1 MMANT
6 KTNTKTGT
14 KTNTKAKAGTKANAN
29 NSTRKAS
36 AGTLIVTDRESLN
49 RCWLQTGNLYE
60 LIGKQGRISNRTLPR
75 VSTKYEHVLQENG
88 IPYRKVTVPNRYDT
102 TKEYTMC
109 EYWSP
114 DLYEEETVRLTVF
127 KDISDAGSETRIY
140 QKCGMHEEVMP
151 TYGTFRAAIE
161 TQKAVSAMVKE
172 SDWNKYYSIAQAAL
186 DGCDAGYGVGYVGDK
201 IVEKEDG
208 SNIMILQ
215 AHNSADKEIR
225 YYGVFDMSH
234 MNKDSV
240 VTLYVPDEIAGMIIG
255 KGAKNMKDWREKL
268 GVKKINVEAVK
279 TVKETEVAQ
288 A

>member
-1 MMANT
+1 MSANTKNNT
-6 KTNTKTGT
+6 KTNTKA
-14 KTNTKAKAGTKANAN
+14 NTKANDGMRRENT
-29 NSTRKAS
+29 
-36 AGTLIVTDRESLN
+36 GTLIVTDRESLN
-49 RCWLQTGNLYE
+49 RCWLQTGNSYE
-60 LIGKQGRISNRTLPR
+60 LIGKQGRTSNRTLPR

-215 AHNSADKEIR
+215 AHNSADKETR

>member
-1 MMANT
+1 MSANTKNNT
-6 KTNTKTGT
+6 KTNTKA
-14 KTNTKAKAGTKANAN
+14 NTKANDGMRRENT
-29 NSTRKAS
+29 
-36 AGTLIVTDRESLN
+36 GTLIVTDRESLN
-49 RCWLQTGNLYE
+49 RCWLQTGNSYE
-60 LIGKQGRISNRTLPR
+60 LIGKQGRTSNRTLPR

-88 IPYRKVTVPNRYDT
+88 IPYRKVTVPNRHDT
-102 TKEYTMC
+102 TKEHTMC

-127 KDISDAGSETRIY
+127 KDISDAGSQTRIY

-215 AHNSADKEIR
+215 AHNSADKETR